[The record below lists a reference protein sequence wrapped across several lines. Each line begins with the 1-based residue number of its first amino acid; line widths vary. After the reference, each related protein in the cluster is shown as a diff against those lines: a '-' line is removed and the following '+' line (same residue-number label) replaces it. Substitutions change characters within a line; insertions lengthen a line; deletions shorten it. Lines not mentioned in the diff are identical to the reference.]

1 MTTEDSMYVPFPG
14 VTLRQVRPMSTI
26 DLITSYKKGVTGC
39 NRKCACRLWVNCR
52 YYNNRKWKE
61 SRENED
67 EHMEAIWEYYN
78 VIFRISYDMPIANMN
93 G

>member
-1 MTTEDSMYVPFPG
+1 MTVEDSVYIPFPG
-14 VTLRQVRPMSTI
+14 TVLRHIKPISTVNIDSYDASVR
-26 DLITSYKKGVTGC
+26 GC

-61 SRENED
+61 SIENED
-67 EHMEAIWEYYN
+67 EHMKTIWEYYN
-78 VIFRISYDMPIANMN
+78 SVFRIAYDMPMVSMN